1 MHYFGTGKR
10 QPLLEHLEAR
20 VGNGDTHLHTSGSKL
35 YLQVHYISRNFQTW
49 NIEESVE
56 QATAA
61 ALAAHEAEAE
71 SHTARLPSMIYAKLI
86 TAHVRNPKSMVD
98 VFMED

>member
-1 MHYFGTGKR
+1 MDYFGTGKR

-20 VGNGDTHLHTSGSKL
+20 VGNGDSYLHTSEFEFD
-35 YLQVHYISRNFQTW
+35 LQLHCISRNFHSL

-71 SHTARLPSMIYAKLI
+71 SHTTHLPSMIYSKLI
-86 TAHVRNPKSMVD
+86 PAHVRNPKFMVE